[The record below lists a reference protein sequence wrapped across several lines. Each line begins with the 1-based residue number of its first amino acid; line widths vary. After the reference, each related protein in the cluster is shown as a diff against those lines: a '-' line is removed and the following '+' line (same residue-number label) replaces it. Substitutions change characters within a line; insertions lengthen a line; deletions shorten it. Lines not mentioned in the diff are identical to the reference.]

1 MDRGRPQIGVA
12 CAIITAL
19 GMGASVLHAQ
29 ALHKCE
35 SADGSIAFQDRP
47 CPADSTALPPPTT
60 TDMRGLAPEP
70 GAYASPAPA
79 RVMVDPVAPALA
91 LAAPSLPALY
101 RCQSADGKR
110 YVSSNPTPPGRYVPL
125 WTLDRWPSIDGRVG
139 APAPNPERVGS
150 TTPPPGGPRPGA
162 GSGWPAAMGAG
173 YTWVQDQCYTM
184 GRGESCAH
192 WRSEIDRVGAARR
205 IAFQDTR
212 ATLDGEY
219 RDLRDRFETFC
230 R

>member
-1 MDRGRPQIGVA
+1 MSIVA
-12 CAIITAL
+12 LAL
-19 GMGASVLHAQ
+19 GMHGLPAQ
-29 ALHKCE
+29 ALYKCAA
-35 SADGSIAFQDRP
+35 ADGSIAFQDRP
-47 CPADSTALPPPTT
+47 CPAHSTALPPPTT

-70 GAYASPAPA
+70 GAYAAPAPT
-79 RVMVDPVAPALA
+79 PVTAAAAAPAPDF
-91 LAAPSLPALY
+91 APAPLPALY

-110 YVSSNPTPPGRYVPL
+110 YVSSNATPPGRYVPL
-125 WTLDRWPSIDGRVG
+125 WTLDRWPTIDGRVG

-162 GSGWPAAMGAG
+162 GSGWPVAMGAG
-173 YTWVQDQCYTM
+173 YTWVQDQCYAM
-184 GRGESCAH
+184 GRGELCAH

-219 RDLRDRFETFC
+219 RDLRERFETYC